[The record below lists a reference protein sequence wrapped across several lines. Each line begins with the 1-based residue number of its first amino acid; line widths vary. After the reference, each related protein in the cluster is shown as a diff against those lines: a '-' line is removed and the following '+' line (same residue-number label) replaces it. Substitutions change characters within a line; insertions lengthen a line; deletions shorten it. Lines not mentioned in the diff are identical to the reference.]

1 MHSQWHAFLESQGAT
16 LNEQGVVTSWG
27 QPDLERIMVKHG
39 PVRASLAHKGLIRI
53 QGDEAFNFLQ
63 GQLTNDLSNVTDTQA
78 QLSGYCD
85 PKGQLL
91 GLFTVFKIDQAWYLH
106 CDPDVTDTVVQRL
119 NLYKLRAQVEIENVS
134 DQLVQIGYAGEFA
147 DLNIQRLLD
156 TKIKET
162 YEVQPLEGLDDSY
175 GIKVPGPYHRY
186 LFVAPPQQAETIWQG
201 LTGNGEATNDADWQL
216 LDVVSGLPRLTQAT
230 AGQFIAQFLNLDKL
244 DAINFRKGCFPGQE
258 VIARLHFR
266 GKVTKRMVRLHLKDN
281 QAELAPGDTF
291 KLLDQK
297 EKPYKFTLINAA
309 EDIEDG
315 KVCLAIT
322 TLKPLE
328 TAQAPLTTEAGQ
340 AATIEPLP
348 YDILSED

>member
-1 MHSQWHAFLESQGAT
+1 MHSQWQTFLQEQGAT
-16 LNEQGVVTSWG
+16 LNDQGAVTSWG
-27 QPDLERIMVKHG
+27 QPELERIMVKHG
-39 PVRASLAHKGLIRI
+39 PVRASLAHKGLIRLS
-53 QGDEAFNFLQ
+53 GEEAFDFLQ
-63 GQLTNDLSNVTDTQA
+63 GQLTNDLTNVSEEHA

-85 PKGQLL
+85 PQGHLL

-106 CDPDVTDTVVQRL
+106 CDPDVTDNVVKRL
-119 NLYKLRAQVEIENVS
+119 NMYKLRAKVEIKDVS

-156 TKIKET
+156 TKIKDL
-162 YEVQPLEGLDDSY
+162 YQAHPLHDLPDSY

-186 LFVAPPQQAETIWQG
+186 LFVAPPEQAQSLWQA

-230 AGQFIAQFLNLDKL
+230 TGQFIAQFLNLDKL

-281 QAELAPGDTF
+281 QAELAPGETF
-291 KLLDQK
+291 KLLDQNDK
-297 EKPYKFTLINAA
+297 AYKFTLINAA

-328 TAQAPLTTEAGQ
+328 SALAPLKTEAGQ
-340 AATIEPLP
+340 PATIEPLP